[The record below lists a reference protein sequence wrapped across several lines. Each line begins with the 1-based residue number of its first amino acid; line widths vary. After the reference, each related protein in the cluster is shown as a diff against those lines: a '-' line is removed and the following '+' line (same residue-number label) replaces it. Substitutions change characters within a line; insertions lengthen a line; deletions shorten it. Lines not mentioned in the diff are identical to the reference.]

1 LVRQANRAYIGVLM
15 SNFSGVE
22 DPMGKEE
29 AGQVRDSAMV
39 RSMLRDAGY
48 SEKAVN
54 YYLETPHL
62 GVIEN
67 ADQVSEMTGTC
78 GDTIKVYLKIENER
92 ISDVKYQIM
101 GCPGSISAAMAAG
114 DLVRNRTVDEA
125 LALND
130 GDVFQFLEEIPVK
143 KHHCIQLAVK
153 ALLGAIKTYRDGDAT
168 DDQVL
173 KAGIPTGHGRRGKD
187 GDDGTTCCGTPKGQG
202 DCTTAGACCGKAVS
216 LVEKE

>member
-1 LVRQANRAYIGVLM
+1 MRV
-15 SNFSGVE
+15 
-22 DPMGKEE
+22 
-29 AGQVRDSAMV
+29 
-39 RSMLRDAGY
+39 MLRNAGY

-62 GVIEN
+62 GIIED

-78 GDTIKVYLKIENER
+78 GDTIKVYLKIQNGC
-92 ISDVKYQIM
+92 IADVKYEIM

-114 DLVRNRTVDEA
+114 DLVRGKTIDEA

-153 ALLGAIKTYRDGDAT
+153 ALLAAIKGYREGNGDS
-168 DDQVL
+168 DHIV
-173 KAGIPTGHGRRGKD
+173 KAGIPTGHGRRRNS
-187 GDDGTTCCGTPKGQG
+187 GDEGLACCGAPKGEG
-202 DCTTAGACCGKAVS
+202 NCEPGGICCGKAH
-216 LVEKE
+216 LMEGRE

>member
-1 LVRQANRAYIGVLM
+1 LE
-15 SNFSGVE
+15 VE
-22 DPMGKEE
+22 EAMGKEE

-62 GVIEN
+62 GIIEN

-78 GDTIKVYLKIENER
+78 GDTIKVYLRIENDR
-92 ISDVKYQIM
+92 IGDVKYQIM

-114 DLVRNRTVDEA
+114 DLVRGKTVAEA

-130 GDVFQFLEEIPVK
+130 GDVFHFLEEIPVK

-153 ALLGAIKTYRDGDAT
+153 ALLLAIQSYRDGNGT
-168 DDQVL
+168 GDQVV
-173 KAGIPTGHGRRGKD
+173 KAGIPTGHGRHRHKS
-187 GDDGTTCCGTPKGQG
+187 DDGVACCGAPKGQG
-202 DCTTAGACCGKAVS
+202 DCETAGACCGKSITVLA
-216 LVEKE
+216 KE

>member
-1 LVRQANRAYIGVLM
+1 MA
-15 SNFSGVE
+15 
-22 DPMGKEE
+22 KEQ
-29 AGQVRDSAMV
+29 AGQVRDTAAL

-62 GVIEN
+62 GIIEN

-78 GDTIKVYLKIENER
+78 GDTIKVYLKIEDRR
-92 ISDVKYQIM
+92 IGDVKYQIM

-114 DLVRNRTVDEA
+114 DLVRGKTIDEA

-130 GDVFQFLEEIPVK
+130 ADVFHFLEEIPVK

-153 ALLGAIKTYRDGDAT
+153 ALLAAIETYRDGEGEGS
-168 DDQVL
+168 QVV
-173 KAGIPTGHGRRGKD
+173 KAGIPTGHGRPPK
-187 GDDGTTCCGTPKGQG
+187 GDDEALACCGAPKGKG
-202 DCTTAGACCGKAVS
+202 DCETAGACCAKAVGIE
-216 LVEKE
+216 EKR

>member
-1 LVRQANRAYIGVLM
+1 
-15 SNFSGVE
+15 
-22 DPMGKEE
+22 MGKEQ
-29 AGQVRDSAMV
+29 AGQVRDSATL

-62 GVIEN
+62 GIIEN

-78 GDTIKVYLKIENER
+78 GDTIKVYLKIENDR
-92 ISDVKYQIM
+92 IGDVKYQIM

-114 DLVRNRTVDEA
+114 DLVRGKSVDEA

-130 GDVFQFLEEIPVK
+130 GDVFNYLEEIPVK

-153 ALLGAIKTYRDGDAT
+153 ALIGAIQTYRDENGSG
-168 DDQVL
+168 DQVV
-173 KAGIPTGHGRRGKD
+173 KAGIPTGHGRNKKGAD
-187 GDDGTTCCGTPKGQG
+187 ANIACCGNQKGQG
-202 DCTTAGACCGKAVS
+202 ECATAGNCCGKTIGIN
-216 LVEKE
+216 KNG

>member
-1 LVRQANRAYIGVLM
+1 MA
-15 SNFSGVE
+15 
-22 DPMGKEE
+22 KEQ
-29 AGQVRDSAMV
+29 AGQVRDSAMM
-39 RSMLRDAGY
+39 RSMLRNAGY

-62 GVIEN
+62 GIIEN

-78 GDTIKVYLKIENER
+78 GDTIKVYLKIEDGC
-92 ISDVKYQIM
+92 IGDVKYQIM

-114 DLVRNRTVDEA
+114 DLVRGRTVDEA

-153 ALLGAIKTYRDGDAT
+153 ALLAAIQGYREAHGDS
-168 DDQVL
+168 DQIV
-173 KAGIPTGHGRRGKD
+173 KAGIPTGHGRRRQGGETGPGCCAATKGEGNCDAGGGCCAKAQLITGK
-187 GDDGTTCCGTPKGQG
+187 G
-202 DCTTAGACCGKAVS
+202 
-216 LVEKE
+216 

>member
-1 LVRQANRAYIGVLM
+1 MA
-15 SNFSGVE
+15 
-22 DPMGKEE
+22 KEQ
-29 AGQVRDSAMV
+29 AGQVRDSATM
-39 RSMLRDAGY
+39 RAMLRNAGY

-62 GVIEN
+62 GIIED

-78 GDTIKVYLKIENER
+78 GDTIKVYLKIENAC
-92 ISDVKYQIM
+92 IADVKYEIM

-114 DLVRNRTVDEA
+114 DLVRGKTIDEA

-153 ALLGAIKTYRDGDAT
+153 ALLASIKGYRESNGDS
-168 DDQVL
+168 DQIV
-173 KAGIPTGHGRRGKD
+173 KAGIPTGHGRRRN
-187 GDDGTTCCGTPKGQG
+187 GDAALACCGAPKGEG
-202 DCTTAGACCGKAVS
+202 NCESGGTCCGKAP
-216 LVEKE
+216 LVEGRE

>member
-1 LVRQANRAYIGVLM
+1 M
-15 SNFSGVE
+15 
-22 DPMGKEE
+22 
-29 AGQVRDSAMV
+29 

-62 GVIEN
+62 GIIEN

-78 GDTIKVYLKIENER
+78 GDTIKVFLKIENER
-92 ISDVKYQIM
+92 IADVKYQIM

-114 DLVRNRTVDEA
+114 DLVRGKTVDEA

-130 GDVFQFLEEIPVK
+130 GHVFQFLEEIPVK

-153 ALLGAIKTYRDGDAT
+153 ALLAAIQNYRNGDSGS
-168 DDQVL
+168 DQVL
-173 KAGIPTGHGRRGKD
+173 KAGIPTGRGRRQEG
-187 GDDGTTCCGTPKGQG
+187 GDPGVGCCGSPKGEG
-202 DCTTAGACCGKAVS
+202 DCEAAGACCGKS
-216 LVEKE
+216 GIVEGKT

>member
-1 LVRQANRAYIGVLM
+1 
-15 SNFSGVE
+15 
-22 DPMGKEE
+22 MGKEE
-29 AGQVRDSAMV
+29 AGQVRDTAMV

-78 GDTIKVYLKIENER
+78 GDTIKVYLKIENNR

-114 DLVRNRTVDEA
+114 DLVRNKTVDEA

-130 GDVFQFLEEIPVK
+130 GDVFHFLEEIPVK

-153 ALLGAIKTYRDGDAT
+153 ALLGAIKSYRDGNDLG
-168 DDQVL
+168 DQVV
-173 KAGIPTGHGRRGKD
+173 KAGIPTGHGRRGRE
-187 GDDGTTCCGTPKGQG
+187 GREGTACCGAPKGQG
-202 DCTTAGACCGKAVS
+202 DCQSAGACCGKSISV
-216 LVEKE
+216 LEKE

>member
-1 LVRQANRAYIGVLM
+1 VHNRAAIGHLKAATW
-15 SNFSGVE
+15 GVE
-22 DPMGKEE
+22 EAMGKEE
-29 AGQVRDSAMV
+29 AGQVRDTAMV

-78 GDTIKVYLKIENER
+78 GDTIKVYLKIENDR

-114 DLVRNRTVDEA
+114 DLVRGRTVDEA

-130 GDVFQFLEEIPVK
+130 GDVFHYLEEIPVK

-153 ALLGAIKTYRDGDAT
+153 ALIGAIQSYRDGST
-168 DDQVL
+168 GGDQIV
-173 KAGIPTGHGRRGKD
+173 KAGIATGHGRRGQD
-187 GDDGTTCCGTPKGQG
+187 ADESVACCGAPKGQG
-202 DCTTAGACCGKAVS
+202 DCESAGACCGKGIS
-216 LVEKE
+216 GMGKR

>member
-1 LVRQANRAYIGVLM
+1 
-15 SNFSGVE
+15 
-22 DPMGKEE
+22 MGKEE
-29 AGQVRDSAMV
+29 AGQVRDTAMV

-62 GVIEN
+62 GIIEN

-78 GDTIKVYLKIENER
+78 GDTIKVYLKIENNR

-114 DLVRNRTVDEA
+114 DLVRNKTVNEA

-130 GDVFQFLEEIPVK
+130 GDVFHFLEEIPVK

-153 ALLGAIKTYRDGDAT
+153 ALLGAIKSYRDGSQQG
-168 DDQVL
+168 DQVV
-173 KAGIPTGHGRRGKD
+173 KAGIPTGHGRRGRE
-187 GDDGTTCCGTPKGQG
+187 GREGTACCGAPKGQE
-202 DCTTAGACCGKAVS
+202 DCQSAGACCGKSISV
-216 LVEKE
+216 LEKE

>member
-1 LVRQANRAYIGVLM
+1 
-15 SNFSGVE
+15 
-22 DPMGKEE
+22 MGKEQ
-29 AGQVRDSAMV
+29 AGQVRESAAL

-62 GVIEN
+62 GIIEN

-92 ISDVKYQIM
+92 IADVKYQIM

-114 DLVRNRTVDEA
+114 DLVRGRTVDEA

-130 GDVFQFLEEIPVK
+130 GDVFHFLEEIPVK

-153 ALLGAIKTYRDGDAT
+153 ALLAAIQSYSENSGDR
-168 DDQVL
+168 DQVV
-173 KAGIPTGHGRRGKD
+173 KAGIPTGHGRTKT
-187 GDDGTTCCGTPKGQG
+187 GDDAVACCGAAKGEG
-202 DCTTAGACCGKAVS
+202 DCDAAGACCAKTIGI
-216 LVEKE
+216 EKKH